1 MVGQFPLVLTSVNE
15 PNTISGPFTPS
26 TEIVAFSCSRHVL
39 LHAMLLGNKKRYLMW
54 NRGKINKIKDEISNN
69 NAKRKSPAEHPWSW
83 VTSPWKLERRAPYRG
98 LWWRP
103 RHDSEE
109 MKMPVKNLACGHM
122 YDKASIERC
131 HSRAERRLTLHS
143 SRVSRQEVSMEWP
156 GSRRPREPSRRGS
169 LNRTSLT

>member
-1 MVGQFPLVLTSVNE
+1 MVDELE
-15 PNTISGPFTPS
+15 GP
-26 TEIVAFSCSRHVL
+26 EQGDNAEWCL
-39 LHAMLLGNKKRYLMW
+39 LRIILWHHRPQDPGDQARLAEVECGCGRW
-54 NRGKINKIKDEISNN
+54 NRGRINKIKDEISNN